1 MSKNKA
7 TKTAESLYRSFINFF
22 GRLSSTMQWMLHGF
36 ALVSLAML
44 LLSYHFSDDKTFFLF
59 SRVISVSSMLYFVGF
74 MAVRLIGIGFSP
86 IRIRSMLIDLMIVA
100 ALIVTKFK
108 GYQFFSLY
116 LIGRQTYMIVKGL
129 AYVSYNEKIFRK
141 LSANPPVFFLLSFFV
156 VIILGSFLLSLPWA
170 VSSNHHSDTPYL
182 DALFT
187 ATSATCVTGLIVQD
201 TGSYFT
207 SFGQIIILILIQI
220 GGLGIMTISTAFAI
234 LLGEKL
240 TQRSENVMKDVMGES
255 NRLDMLTLIKDI
267 FLVTML
273 FEMGGA
279 AVYYFM
285 FRRHPLVTGSAGYYA
300 VFHSISAFC
309 NAGFSLFSD
318 SLVQF
323 KSSLGVNLITM
334 FLIIVGGIGFSVLV
348 DLRRNVVQRYNPGR
362 LTLHT
367 KLVLLMT
374 VCLILIGFV
383 AFFISEYNHT
393 MRDFS
398 FLERLL
404 ASMFQS
410 VTTRTAGFNTIDN
423 AQLSNSSVFITNLL
437 MFIGASPGST
447 GGGVKT
453 TTFAIIILSVLA
465 IIKGGEG
472 VSIFK
477 RRISDE
483 MLKRVLALIATSI
496 GFISIMIF
504 LLLFFETTP
513 PKSIVVSETRKTWE
527 TAIPAEMVPAE
538 SLSVAAISDSVI
550 VREPQRLAQYEKVD
564 TQYQWSEQKSF
575 RKVVFEAFSAFGTV
589 GLSMGITA
597 DLTIGGKIIIILLM
611 YLGRVGPLTLIFALT
626 QSKTKKTLAY
636 TVEKISIG

>member
-1 MSKNKA
+1 MSQKNNRHSVREGVRA
-7 TKTAESLYRSFINFF
+7 VLDFF
-22 GRLSSTMQWMLHGF
+22 SRLASSMHHLLHIF
-36 ALVSLAML
+36 ALISLAIL
-44 LLSYHFSDDKTFFLF
+44 LLSYHYSDDQNFLAF
-59 SRVISVSSMLYFVGF
+59 SRITSVSAMLYFVGYLI
-74 MAVRLIGIGFSP
+74 MRLIGHNFSP
-86 IRIRSMLIDLMIVA
+86 RYIRSMLIDLMIVA
-100 ALIVTKFK
+100 VLITTHFR

-116 LIGRQTYMIVKGL
+116 LIGRQTYMIVR
-129 AYVSYNEKIFRK
+129 AFANISYNEKIYRK
-141 LSANPPVFFLLSFFV
+141 LSANPPIFFLLSFFV
-156 VIILGSFLLSLPWA
+156 VIMIGSFLLSLPWA
-170 VSSNHHSDTPYL
+170 VQEGNHSDTPYI

-201 TGSYFT
+201 TGTYFT

-240 TQRSENVMKDVMGES
+240 TQRSENMMKDVMGES

-267 FLVTML
+267 FLVTMF
-273 FEMGGA
+273 FEVGGA
-279 AVYYFM
+279 VIYYFM
-285 FRRHPLVTGSAGYYA
+285 FRGHPMVHNTPGYYA
-300 VFHSISAFC
+300 LFHSISAFC

-318 SLVQF
+318 NLVQF
-323 KSSLGVNLITM
+323 KSSLGVNLNTM

-348 DLRRNVVQRYNPGR
+348 DLRRNVLMKYKPTR

-367 KLVLLMT
+367 KLVLMMT
-374 VCLILIGFV
+374 LALILIGFV
-383 AFFISEYNHT
+383 AFFLSEYNHT

-423 AQLSNSSVFITNLL
+423 AELSNSSVFITNLL

-453 TTFAIIILSVLA
+453 TTFAIILLSVLA

-496 GFISIMIF
+496 GFLSIMIY
-504 LLLFFETTP
+504 LLLIFETTP
-513 PKSIVVSETRKTWE
+513 PEKVVVSETRETWH
-527 TAIPAEMVPAE
+527 TAIAPQD
-538 SLSVAAISDSVI
+538 SLQEAVVTDSVI
-550 VREPQRLAQYEKVD
+550 VRKPQHVVHGEKVE
-564 TQYQWSEQKSF
+564 TEYEWAEKKSF
-575 RKVVFEAFSAFGTV
+575 RKIIFEAFSAFGTV

-597 DLTIGGKIIIILLM
+597 DLTLGGKIIIILLM

>member
-1 MSKNKA
+1 MSKKESKNHI
-7 TKTAESLYRSFINFF
+7 AEGFHAVLHFIN
-22 GRLSSTMQWMLHGF
+22 RLAWSMHWLLHLF
-36 ALVSLAML
+36 ALVSLTAL
-44 LLSYHFSDDKTFFLF
+44 LLSYHFSGDQNFLAF
-59 SRVISVSSMLYFVGF
+59 SKILSVSAMSYFIAYLL
-74 MAVRLIGIGFSP
+74 MRLIGHGFSP
-86 IRIRSMLIDLMIVA
+86 RYIRSMLIDLFIVA
-100 ALIVTKFK
+100 ALVFTHFR
-108 GYQFFSLY
+108 GLQFFSLY
-116 LIGRQTYMIVKGL
+116 LIGRQTYMIVKTF
-129 AYVSYNEKIFRK
+129 ANISYNEKIYRK
-141 LSANPPVFFLLSFFV
+141 LSANPPIFFLLSFLV
-156 VIILGSFLLSLPWA
+156 VILIGSFLLSLPWA
-170 VSSNHHSDTPYL
+170 VSEGHHSDTPYL

-201 TGSYFT
+201 TGSYFS
-207 SFGQIIILILIQI
+207 SFGQIIILILIQV
-220 GGLGIMTISTAFAI
+220 GGLGIMTISTTFAI

-255 NRLDMLTLIKDI
+255 NRLDMLALLKDI
-267 FLVTML
+267 LLVTML

-279 AVYYFM
+279 VIYYFM
-285 FRRHPLVTGSAGYYA
+285 FKGHPMVPNSVGYFA
-300 VFHSISAFC
+300 IFHSISAFC

-318 SLVQF
+318 SLMQF

-348 DLRRNVVQRYNPGR
+348 DLRRNVLMKYKPTR
-362 LTLHT
+362 LSLHT
-367 KLVLLMT
+367 KLVLMMT
-374 VCLILIGFV
+374 LALILIGFV
-383 AFFISEYNHT
+383 AFFLSEYNHT

-404 ASMFQS
+404 ASLFQS

-423 AQLSNSSVFITNLL
+423 AQLSNSSVFVTNLL

-453 TTFAIIILSVLA
+453 TTFAVILLSVLA

-496 GFISIMIF
+496 GFLSIMIY
-504 LLLFFETTP
+504 LLLIFETTP
-513 PKSIVVSETRKTWE
+513 PEKVVVSETRETWQ
-527 TAIPAEMVPAE
+527 TSFPLQMSPLAD
-538 SLSVAAISDSVI
+538 SLSDSTAVSVPQTV
-550 VREPQRLAQYEKVD
+550 VRNETVQKELE
-564 TQYQWSEQKSF
+564 WSEKKSF
-575 RKVVFEAFSAFGTV
+575 RKIVFEAFSAFGTV

-597 DLTIGGKIIIILLM
+597 DLTYGGKIIIILLM